1 MTRPKRLE
9 HFDEVEIL
17 ETRTTQELEVVGE
30 RGVVVGVSEE
40 AGDRFYAVALES
52 LGRTIMLGA
61 GDLRPTGRRVER
73 EDIYGGERLRVDSK
87 GHVGGD
93 SVELGE

>member
-1 MTRPKRLE
+1 MPSTPFE

-17 ETRTTQELEVVGE
+17 ETRATQELEVVGE
-30 RGVVVGVSEE
+30 TGVVVGISVD
-40 AGDRFYAVALES
+40 AGERFYAIALES

-61 GDLRPTGRRVER
+61 GDLRLTGRRVER
-73 EDIYGGERLRVDSK
+73 EDVYGGESLRVDPK
-87 GHVGGD
+87 GRVGGD